1 MNRSAL
7 FSILISSLFFLAACE
22 EKSVLLGFNTQNP
35 SPESYELTS
44 SMQAILNADE
54 NASDSAQ
61 SMSADVRILLRSE
74 LLSAYDDGTGRF
86 LLSIDSANYTSNV
99 RSVEESDHIERYLKT
114 QAVQYKM
121 GSDGEMSAVQ
131 FDEMVALPDIGDVD
145 VRKIFL
151 KIQPIL
157 PSAPIAV
164 GDSWERSQAIT
175 DENGKLNVAYKWFL
189 LEEVLERDGARFAKI
204 KMNVRYRQSS
214 EDEKQLTESPDFILG
229 SGTILFNIDA
239 GKIVEGSLTV
249 EGKLRVIEKAAG
261 DTIPDLR
268 IRQKISLRSVA

>member
-54 NASDSAQ
+54 NASDSVQ

-229 SGTILFNIDA
+229 SGTILFDIDA

>member
-239 GKIVEGSLTV
+239 GKIVEGSLMV